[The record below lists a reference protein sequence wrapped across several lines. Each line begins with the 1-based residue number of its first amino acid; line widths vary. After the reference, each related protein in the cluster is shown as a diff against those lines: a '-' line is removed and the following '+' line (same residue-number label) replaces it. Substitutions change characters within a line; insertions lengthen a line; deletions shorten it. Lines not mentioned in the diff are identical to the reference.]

1 LYTIRHTEDPKQR
14 LDFVK
19 LEGNGAYAKIH
30 LNLGGSLQ
38 ELIIDGHQLIEDLD
52 PLTYDYTYA
61 SSILFPFSN
70 RIADGMYS
78 FKGERYQLEVNQTE
92 ENNALHGL
100 IYDKPFK
107 LVEQNC
113 TEREASLVL
122 RYEEVNQAQGF
133 PYTYTVELKYV
144 LTKGGLSLRV
154 SVKNTDAKTFPFTIG
169 WHPYFVSRNLST
181 SSVHFKSKK
190 AVLCDE
196 RKITL
201 GLNDIDIDDKV
212 VIANKTLDDCYVLD
226 FNEVKF
232 ETPNHSFVLSS
243 TEKESFLHLYTPKR
257 GNTIAIEPTTGI
269 SNSFNN
275 GVGLKELEPND
286 EYTIIWNIA
295 MAD

>member
-1 LYTIRHTEDPKQR
+1 M
-14 LDFVK
+14 
-19 LEGNGAYAKIH
+19 
-30 LNLGGSLQ
+30 Q

-100 IYDKPFK
+100 IYDKPFN

-122 RYEEVNQAQGF
+122 RFEEVNQAQGF

-144 LTKGGLSLRV
+144 LTKGGLSLSV

-212 VIANKTLDDCYVLD
+212 MIANKTLDDCYVLD